1 MKEVHDYLL
10 NFFKDDSTQLR
21 RKNRI
26 FMKDVFE
33 RVMALDRESIE
44 RLYLESSGTRYSI
57 QGYLE
62 SVSGEV
68 ADSDRIVAAGYTT
81 AIEDFMQLF
90 LQRKDV
96 DESIKR
102 IRTSYKHKILCILK
116 ERGSILHKDLAAE
129 IDVSPSGLNAIIKM
143 MHETDIQLINIDKV
157 SKYKIYSLTP
167 IAYQYLSQ
175 KDAVKETGNQ
185 RKKATVKET
194 GNQRKKA
201 TVEVTPYIIY
211 RECNIFEAVNKASY
225 ILGDNCIYEKRN
237 AVRVGKTKHIKSGR
251 TRNRL
256 LVKKSVESEICNGKQ
271 FGNLKKSYR

>member
-1 MKEVHDYLL
+1 MKEIHDYLL

-33 RVMALDRESIE
+33 RVMARDRESIE

-62 SVSGEV
+62 SVSSEV
-68 ADSDRIVAAGYTT
+68 ADSDRIVAAGYAA

-129 IDVSPSGLNAIIKM
+129 INVSPSGLNAIIKM

-167 IAYQYLSQ
+167 IAYQYLCQ
-175 KDAVKETGNQ
+175 KDTVKATENQ
-185 RKKATVKET
+185 RTKS
-194 GNQRKKA
+194 

-211 RECNIFEAVNKASY
+211 RNCNISEAVNKASY
-225 ILGDNCIYEKRN
+225 ILGDNRTYEKGI
-237 AVRVGKTKHIKSGR
+237 AVRFGKTKHIKSGGSS
-251 TRNRL
+251 NRL
-256 LVKKSVESEICNGKQ
+256 LVKKCVESESCNGKQ